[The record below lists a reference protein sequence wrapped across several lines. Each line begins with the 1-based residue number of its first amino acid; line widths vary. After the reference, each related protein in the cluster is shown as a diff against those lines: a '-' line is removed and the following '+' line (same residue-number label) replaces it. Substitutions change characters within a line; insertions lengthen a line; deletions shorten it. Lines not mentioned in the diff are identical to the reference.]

1 MEMNEQTE
9 RNFLRQRL
17 EDNERL
23 VEEKDRA
30 LQQAQ
35 ETIRVLQH
43 VVQQTTQQSQE
54 KDVLLQKTL
63 KGERRARKGK
73 QRMQK
78 ERDDAMQ
85 QAQEKIRGLQHA
97 RLSTLGG
104 HSNRSQE
111 NRNTLSGVGMPPGIS
126 ASDGTGLARATHG
139 TRTEESN
146 TQGQNKTTE
155 ITLQKSRERQR
166 NRPYC
171 SQHCLLGLV
180 EGEPIDP
187 TCPNVAFHCAGED
200 YEDSVTLR
208 FHPVNYFKWL
218 CLIRGQ
224 LLNENAFRTRFNFQG
239 VVGDTGTVFKVIDWE
254 YGYTFVA
261 KAIISPHMILSER
274 ESRVYKRLKPIQGEH
289 VPVYLGMA
297 DLPLGDVDEY
307 GERVGGI
314 WTDDGD
320 HNLKQMI
327 LLSWAGVPLVREHR
341 GQRGPALHAVH
352 DLGVRHRGGQMGHV
366 LYNTER
372 NGIMLVDFETSYL
385 CEDPGLPGQNNH
397 NDEALEKTEAQLAIE
412 ENEDLCAAEEMGEMT
427 NVMIGA
433 LKAVFA

>member
-1 MEMNEQTE
+1 
-9 RNFLRQRL
+9 
-17 EDNERL
+17 
-23 VEEKDRA
+23 
-30 LQQAQ
+30 
-35 ETIRVLQH
+35 
-43 VVQQTTQQSQE
+43 
-54 KDVLLQKTL
+54 
-63 KGERRARKGK
+63 
-73 QRMQK
+73 MQK
-78 ERDDAMQ
+78 ERDNAMQ
-85 QAQEKIRGLQHA
+85 QAQEKNRGLQHA

-111 NRNTLSGVGMPPGIS
+111 NRNTLLGVGMPPGIS
-126 ASDGTGLARATHG
+126 VTDGAGLARATHA

-146 TQGQNKTTE
+146 RQDQSETTE
-155 ITLQKSRERQR
+155 IAGLASRERQR

-180 EGEPIDP
+180 GGEPIDP
-187 TCPNVAFHCAGED
+187 TCPNVAYHCAGED

-208 FHPVNYFKWL
+208 FHPVSHSKWL
-218 CLIRGQ
+218 SLIRGQ
-224 LLNENAFRTRFNFQG
+224 LLNENGFRTRFDFQG
-239 VVGDTGTVFKVIDWE
+239 VVGDTGVVFKVIDWK

-261 KAIISPHMILSER
+261 KAIISPHMVLSER
-274 ESRVYKRLKPIQGEH
+274 ESLVYKRLKPIQGEY

-297 DLPLGDVDEY
+297 DLPLAVLNDN
-307 GERVGGI
+307 GELDGKFRSG
-314 WTDDGD
+314 DGD
-320 HNLKQMI
+320 DPLKQMI

-341 GQRGPALHAVH
+341 GLLEDLSIMKGIEALQAVH
-352 DLGVRHRGGQMGHV
+352 GLGVRHRGGQLGHV

-372 NGIMLVDFETSYL
+372 SGIMLVDFEASYL
-385 CEDPGLPGQNNH
+385 CDDPGLPGQNKH